1 LPRVQFDCNS
11 IPLFRIIESGT
22 FKDPILAGPV
32 ITTGPHVILL
42 VIRFTVLNPFD
53 ARLLADKNEIANELH
68 DTVFEIKLF
77 VVILLPCT
85 LTIFK
90 PDIVAFTEFI
100 LPVLILLHVTEVVT
114 IDVHV
119 ILVVI
124 NETFVIF

>member
-1 LPRVQFDCNS
+1 
-11 IPLFRIIESGT
+11 
-22 FKDPILAGPV
+22 V